1 MLIDEFQSLSHTD
14 NPMEAVEE
22 GLLYAGDDDA
32 SINDTWLLYWYSVT
46 HNIGDMVTCMIE

>member
-22 GLLYAGDDDA
+22 GLLYAGDDDT
-32 SINDTWLLYWYSVT
+32 SINEYTVTILVFGHSLHWLTWLLA
-46 HNIGDMVTCMIE
+46 